1 MRRIMSFSVKAIISV
16 LLLYLA
22 LRGVDLGSIKA
33 RLGSLDFR
41 WMTLIF
47 FILCA
52 QLALAALRWRQ
63 IVVICGARLPLAAAV
78 NYTFSGQFFNQ
89 VLPSTVGGDAVRVWL
104 LARRGAGW
112 PSAIYSVFT
121 DRLVGV
127 SVLAALVVACLPWSM
142 TMIHDLTA
150 RAALAVIGF
159 GALAGVMGFVMLG
172 AMPLRLM
179 ERWWLTRH
187 LAVVSRLAWR
197 LCRSV
202 TGAQVVG
209 LSFVIHLMTV
219 TIVWGAAM
227 ATHAAVDFIDV
238 LILVFPVMLIATL
251 PVSIAGWGLRE
262 SAMVLAFSYA
272 GLANSDGLIISI
284 LFGLVN
290 LMVGVIGG
298 IVWVASGYRWRSI
311 DNIETATP
319 ADA

>member
-1 MRRIMSFSVKAIISV
+1 MSFSVKAIISV
-16 LLLYLA
+16 FLLYLA
-22 LRGVDLGSIKA
+22 LRGVDLGSIKE

-41 WMTLIF
+41 WVTLSL

-63 IVVICGARLPLAAAV
+63 IVVICGARLPRAAAL

-89 VLPSTVGGDAVRVWL
+89 VLPSTVGGDAVRIWL

-112 PSAIYSVFT
+112 PTAIYSVFT

-127 SVLAALVVACLPWSM
+127 SVLAALVVACLPWSLA
-142 TMIHDLTA
+142 MIHDPMA

-159 GALAGVMGFVMLG
+159 GALAGAMGFIMLG

-179 ERWWLTRH
+179 ERWWFTRH

-197 LCRSV
+197 LCRSG
-202 TGAQVVG
+202 TGAQVVW
-209 LSFVIHLMTV
+209 LSFVIHLLTV
-219 TIVWGAAM
+219 TIAWGVAM
-227 ATHAAVDFIDV
+227 ATHAAVDFFNV
-238 LILVFPVMLIATL
+238 LFLIFPVMLVATI
-251 PVSIAGWGLRE
+251 PVSIAGWGVRE

-272 GLANSDGLIISI
+272 GLADSDGLIISI

-298 IVWVASGYRWRSI
+298 IVWVASGYKRRSI
-311 DNIETATP
+311 ETVAT
-319 ADA
+319 DALVSTPSS